1 MRYLFVVA
9 LMLFP
14 ALGWAQPADRKIT
27 VNAESFVAAIPDMAV
42 ISLGVESAA
51 RTADA
56 ALEGNSQDMDAVL
69 SMLKASGLEDR
80 DIQTSGFS
88 IDPIYAQ
95 DMTNRQITGYVVRN
109 QVQARVRDLDGLG
122 ALLDQ
127 VVASGANRLQ
137 GLRFDVQNTEPLA
150 DQALSGAVARAT
162 AKAGLMADAAGVR
175 LGPVLSMSESGGF
188 SAPMASVRGM
198 AMESMA
204 VPVASGEVT
213 VSAMVTMVFGIV
225 D

>member
-9 LMLFP
+9 LMLLP
-14 ALGWAQPADRKIT
+14 ALGWAQPADRQIT

-56 ALEGNSQDMDAVL
+56 ALQGNSQDMGAVL

-150 DQALSGAVARAT
+150 DQALAGAVARAT

-198 AMESMA
+198 AMDSMA

-213 VSAMVTMVFGIV
+213 VSAMVTMVFGIA